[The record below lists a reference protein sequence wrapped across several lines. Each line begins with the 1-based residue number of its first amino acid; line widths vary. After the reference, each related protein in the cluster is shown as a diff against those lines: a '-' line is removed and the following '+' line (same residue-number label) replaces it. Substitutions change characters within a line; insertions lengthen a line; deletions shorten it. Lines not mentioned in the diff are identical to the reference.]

1 MTNRLMA
8 NRLSSERGTTL
19 IETMIALCV
28 LLVVMGGLMTISAM
42 SSTTTENNG
51 HLAARTT
58 EDAQDK
64 MEQLLVLAY
73 TDTGTDTTVF
83 PAASTGGTDLAIG
96 GSSNPAA
103 PVAGYVD
110 WLAADGSWRGGGVS
124 SIGMPRELKT
134 MHAVLPMGARAASR
148 HAGAWRITGCVFAGA
163 APTTPK
169 PNVTPVGSDVVPPEA
184 THAAPFQVSM

>member
-1 MTNRLMA
+1 MT
-8 NRLSSERGTTL
+8 NRLSSEHGTTL

-73 TDTGTDTTVF
+73 TDAQTDTTVF
-83 PAASTGGTDLAIG
+83 PAASVGGTGLSIG
-96 GSSNPAA
+96 GSTNPAA

-110 WLAADGSWRGGGVS
+110 WLAMDGSWRGGGVAPPADWFYERVWQVS
-124 SIGMPRELKT
+124 NFSPNIKQVTVTVTTRWAFNK
-134 MHAVLPMGARAASR
+134 ARAPIS
-148 HAGAWRITGCVFAGA
+148 T
-163 APTTPK
+163 
-169 PNVTPVGSDVVPPEA
+169 VVA
-184 THAAPFQVSM
+184 LKSSQF

>member
-1 MTNRLMA
+1 VVHTADGGSELDNLMT

-28 LLVVMGGLMTISAM
+28 LLVVMGGLITLSAIA
-42 SSTTTENNG
+42 STTTENNG

-73 TDTGTDTTVF
+73 TDALSDTTVF
-83 PAASTGGTDLAIG
+83 PAAAAGGTGLAIG
-96 GSSNPAA
+96 GSVNPAA

-110 WLAADGSWRGGGVS
+110 WLATDGTLRGGGTAPPADWFYERVWQVS
-124 SIGMPRELKT
+124 NFTANVKQIKVTVTTRWAFNGKTVPTSTVVALK
-134 MHAVLPMGARAASR
+134 SSQ
-148 HAGAWRITGCVFAGA
+148 FY
-163 APTTPK
+163 
-169 PNVTPVGSDVVPPEA
+169 GSDADE
-184 THAAPFQVSM
+184 SS

>member
-1 MTNRLMA
+1 MTNRLVT
-8 NRLSSERGTTL
+8 NRLSSEHGTTL

-73 TDTGTDTTVF
+73 TDAQTDTTVF
-83 PAASTGGTDLAIG
+83 PAATVGGTGLSIG
-96 GSSNPAA
+96 GSTNPAA

-110 WLAADGSWRGGGVS
+110 WLAMDGSWRGGGVAPPADWFYERVWQVS
-124 SIGMPRELKT
+124 NFSPNIKQVTVTVTTRWAFNK
-134 MHAVLPMGARAASR
+134 ARAPIS
-148 HAGAWRITGCVFAGA
+148 T
-163 APTTPK
+163 
-169 PNVTPVGSDVVPPEA
+169 VVA
-184 THAAPFQVSM
+184 LKSSQF

>member
-1 MTNRLMA
+1 MT

-28 LLVVMGGLMTISAM
+28 LLVVMGGLITISAM

-73 TDTGTDTTVF
+73 TNTTTDTTVF
-83 PAASTGGTDLAIG
+83 PAASPGGTGLAIG
-96 GSSNPAA
+96 GSLNPAA
-103 PVAGYVD
+103 PVNGYVD
-110 WLAADGSWRGGGVS
+110 WLAVDGTLLGGGTV
-124 SIGMPRELKT
+124 P
-134 MHAVLPMGARAASR
+134 P
-148 HAGAWRITGCVFAGA
+148 
-163 APTTPK
+163 PTWFYERVWQISAYT
-169 PNVTPVGSDVVPPEA
+169 PNVKQLQVMVTTRWAFNRAIVPSSTVVALKASE
-184 THAAPFQVSM
+184 F